1 MFLSTVVSHMLIL
14 DRSWAVASWAPFAF
28 LGVEINRLSQ
38 SNGHAYSHT
47 GRSSVDFDSLKT
59 LHLSA
64 GLEEGN
70 KEASSSG
77 GASSGKYLGIM
88 NLYTTLPQFVG
99 TGISWVVFSILEP
112 GKSPELSEA
121 PPEEHHSTEGPN
133 AIAVCLFI
141 GACCACL
148 AALATRR
155 LKRIQ
160 NY

>member
-1 MFLSTVVSHMLIL
+1 MPLCGHVHFLTMC
-14 DRSWAVASWAPFAF
+14 RSWAISCWAPFTF
-28 LGVEINRLSQ
+28 LGVEINKLNQPS
-38 SNGHAYSHT
+38 GHRYGHL
-47 GRSSVDFDSLKT
+47 GRTSIELESPVQLHMNHSLDDQPHNST
-59 LHLSA
+59 
-64 GLEEGN
+64 
-70 KEASSSG
+70 
-77 GASSGKYLGIM
+77 GASSGAYLGIM

-112 GKSPELSEA
+112 GKSPELAKEA
-121 PPEEHHSTEGPN
+121 HPDEHHSTDGPN

-141 GACCACL
+141 GALSAGM